1 MIKLGCLI
9 QKKPDNLLANG
20 LMSVFIRL
28 FFLFRLN
35 TILLQEK
42 RKLQAIYIYIYIYIS
57 DQIKI
62 IIILYFG
69 RNYLIMQQFRID
81 SSLSTAVRLG
91 LKYPGFIL
99 ILMFS

>member
-42 RKLQAIYIYIYIYIS
+42 RKLQAIYIYIY
-57 DQIKI
+57 QIK
-62 IIILYFG
+62 
-69 RNYLIMQQFRID
+69 
-81 SSLSTAVRLG
+81 
-91 LKYPGFIL
+91 
-99 ILMFS
+99 

>member
-28 FFLFRLN
+28 FFLFFFLFRLN

-42 RKLQAIYIYIYIYIS
+42 KKITSYIYIY
-57 DQIKI
+57 QIE
-62 IIILYFG
+62 
-69 RNYLIMQQFRID
+69 
-81 SSLSTAVRLG
+81 
-91 LKYPGFIL
+91 
-99 ILMFS
+99 

>member
-42 RKLQAIYIYIYIYIS
+42 RKLQAIYIS

>member
-57 DQIKI
+57 DKI
-62 IIILYFG
+62 
-69 RNYLIMQQFRID
+69 
-81 SSLSTAVRLG
+81 
-91 LKYPGFIL
+91 
-99 ILMFS
+99 

>member
-42 RKLQAIYIYIYIYIS
+42 RKLQAIYIYIS

-69 RNYLIMQQFRID
+69 RN
-81 SSLSTAVRLG
+81 
-91 LKYPGFIL
+91 
-99 ILMFS
+99 

>member
-42 RKLQAIYIYIYIYIS
+42 RKLQAIYIYIS